1 MGRLM
6 NAVMLHCR
14 KATYLIEKSN
24 DAPLSIVETLQLN
37 MHLSMCSGCR
47 NYLKQ
52 NRFIERLLE
61 RHAHTTLVPKQN
73 TDELEEKIISNL
85 KNKY

>member
-1 MGRLM
+1 MRRLM

-24 DAPLSIVETLQLN
+24 DAPLGIVEKAQLN
-37 MHLSMCSGCR
+37 MHLFMCSGCR

-52 NRFIERLLE
+52 NRFLERLLK
-61 RHAHTTLVPKQN
+61 RYALTTLTAKQD
-73 TDELEEKIISNL
+73 TTTLEAKILDELNGK
-85 KNKY
+85 

>member
-1 MGRLM
+1 MRQLM

-24 DAPLSIVETLQLN
+24 DAPLGIVEKAQLN

-47 NYLKQ
+47 IYLKQ
-52 NRFIERLLE
+52 NRFLERLLK
-61 RHAHTTLVPKQN
+61 RHAHTTLTAKQD
-73 TDELEEKIISNL
+73 TTALEAKILDELHGK
-85 KNKY
+85 

>member
-1 MGRLM
+1 MRRLM
-6 NAVMLHCR
+6 NAVMLHCL

-24 DAPLSIVETLQLN
+24 DAPLSIVEKAQLN

-52 NRFIERLLE
+52 NRFLERLLK
-61 RHAHTTLVPKQN
+61 RHAHISLAAKQDTTALEAKILRELLNKQ
-73 TDELEEKIISNL
+73 
-85 KNKY
+85 

>member
-1 MGRLM
+1 MRRLM

-24 DAPLSIVETLQLN
+24 DAPLGIVEKAQLN

-47 NYLKQ
+47 NYQKQ
-52 NRFIERLLE
+52 NQFLERLLK
-61 RHAHTTLVPKQN
+61 RHGQTTLVSNQDTIALEAKIL
-73 TDELEEKIISNL
+73 DELLRN
-85 KNKY
+85 

>member
-1 MGRLM
+1 MRRLM

-24 DAPLSIVETLQLN
+24 DAPLNFIEKSQLN

-47 NYLKQ
+47 NYRKQ
-52 NRFIERLLE
+52 NRFLERLLK
-61 RHAHTTLVPKQN
+61 RYAQAVISTPYN
-73 TDELEEKIISNL
+73 TKDLEATILEEIEK
-85 KNKY
+85 KK

>member
-1 MGRLM
+1 MRRLM

-24 DAPLSIVETLQLN
+24 DVPLDLIEKAQLN

-47 NYLKQ
+47 NYRKQ
-52 NRFIERLLE
+52 NRFLERLLK
-61 RHAHTTLVPKQN
+61 RHAHTTLIPTKD
-73 TDELEEKIISNL
+73 TGELEKKIIRNIE
-85 KNKY
+85 NK

>member
-1 MGRLM
+1 MRRLM

-24 DAPLSIVETLQLN
+24 DAPLGIVEKAQLN
-37 MHLSMCSGCR
+37 IHLSICSGCR

-52 NRFIERLLE
+52 NRFLERLIK
-61 RHAHTTLVPKQN
+61 RHAHTILIAKQD
-73 TDELEEKIISNL
+73 TSALEAKILDELHGK
-85 KNKY
+85 

>member
-1 MGRLM
+1 MRRLM

-24 DAPLSIVETLQLN
+24 DAPLGIVEKAQLN

-47 NYLKQ
+47 IYLKQ
-52 NRFIERLLE
+52 NRFLERLLN
-61 RHAHTTLVPKQN
+61 RYAHTTLTAKQD
-73 TDELEEKIISNL
+73 TTALEVKILGELHGK
-85 KNKY
+85 